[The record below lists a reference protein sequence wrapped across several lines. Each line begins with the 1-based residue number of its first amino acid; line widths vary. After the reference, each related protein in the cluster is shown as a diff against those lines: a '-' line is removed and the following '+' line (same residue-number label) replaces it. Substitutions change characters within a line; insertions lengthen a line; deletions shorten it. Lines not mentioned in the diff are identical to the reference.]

1 MLINN
6 IIGVGGKM
14 IKAVI
19 LCFAILILTVILL
32 SCEKNYITQAPEE
45 HVGDYDLLYIHA
57 GGGWDD
63 PLHSLKYSTKTGEV
77 IDTIK
82 TPYVIADLQ
91 FTKDGTK
98 AVMSIWEQ
106 KTGAPSVLAV
116 NYPLMDTIG
125 ILEGIAGEKI
135 YFSPDEQE
143 VITCWGPT
151 IAILSFPD
159 LSPIFVDTVANYEGG
174 FLTSNDSAFY
184 LVSGVDSIFVID
196 YTDRKNVTI
205 TAQIIGSSSGAGA
218 VPGPC
223 AVDFENEQIII
234 VMNYDNEYS
243 YIHVLNS
250 NDISLI
256 QQLFVNRL
264 YNGTPGI
271 RPGGDEIYLKLSGLL
286 GDYDNHY
293 IDIYNFSSNTLRTY
307 INLKDIA
314 FNGVHIIDQLEFTRD
329 GRELYVLM
337 GSNQYYPFVVLGFNL
352 DNDEIVHYLL
362 PETAAN
368 GNLVRINPIDK
379 SN

>member
-1 MLINN
+1 MRKPSLICLT
-6 IIGVGGKM
+6 
-14 IKAVI
+14 AVI
-19 LCFAILILTVILL
+19 LLLFAIILL
-32 SCEKNYITQAPEE
+32 SCEKNYITQAPVE

-98 AVMSIWEQ
+98 AVISIWEQ

-135 YFSPDEQE
+135 YLSPDEQA
-143 VITCWGPT
+143 VLACWGPT

-159 LSPIFVDTVANYEGG
+159 LTPIFVDTIANYEGG

-196 YTDRKNVTI
+196 YTDRQNVTI
-205 TAQIIGSSSGAGA
+205 TAQIIGSSSGGGT

-223 AVDFENEQIII
+223 AVDYVNERFIL
-234 VMNYDNEYS
+234 VSNYNNEKS
-243 YIHVLNS
+243 YIHILNS
-250 NDISLI
+250 NDLSLT
-256 QQLFVNRL
+256 QFLVVNRL

-271 RPGGDEIYLKLSGLL
+271 GPGSDKIYLKLSGQL
-286 GDYDNHY
+286 GDYEHNY
-293 IDIYNFSSNTLRTY
+293 IDVYNIGSNTVQKY
-307 INLKDIA
+307 INFGDIT
-314 FNGVHIIDQLEFTRD
+314 FIGVPLPNQFEFSPD
-329 GRELYVLM
+329 GEIMYVLM
-337 GSNQYYPFVVLGFNL
+337 GSNQYYPFTVLGFDL
-352 DNDEIVHYLL
+352 DN
-362 PETAAN
+362 
-368 GNLVRINPIDK
+368 G
-379 SN
+379 